1 MSAGYQMFIPS
12 KPCPVKTYPSLWN
25 GVSNWHTTMSL
36 LFEIILLQDFFSRPI
51 KGMVCAALVIRGGYP
66 QMITLC
72 VDQLWWQYCYLHVH
86 QFCVWMITFYFFCD
100 WCYTILSPTTVLI
113 PYSSLQFQH
122 LNTMVTLTHTVP
134 CLYRYLVQYRQLRLW
149 QGK

>member
-1 MSAGYQMFIPS
+1 MSAGYLMFIPS

-25 GVSNWHTTMSL
+25 GVSNWHTTMPL

-51 KGMVCAALVIRGGYP
+51 KGMVGAALVIWEGYP

-72 VDQLWWQYCYLHVH
+72 VDQLWWQHCYLHVH
-86 QFCVWMITFYFFCD
+86 QFCVWMITFYFSVTD
-100 WCYTILSPTTVLI
+100 AIPSYHQLLI